1 MNSLL
6 GKYGF
11 RTTLRIWATAS
22 IIISS
27 PLIYFLR
34 PRLPISAVSQPARHG
49 LGFMRSTTFWL
60 LLAGLTIESSGYFI
74 PGIYLPSFARSL
86 GLSTA
91 IGTLL
96 VSLVNASAVVS
107 TIGMGMMIDRF
118 HVTTVIMLSSVG
130 AAVSVFL
137 FWGLSGALPMLCLFS
152 IFYGFFAGGFV
163 STMAG
168 VVKLVKEGDENTD
181 AGSVLG
187 VLSVGRGI
195 GAVVSGL
202 SSEPLLSGSPWKGE
216 AGLGYGSGYG
226 GLIVFTGVTA
236 TLGSVG
242 FMGKRLGWM

>member
-1 MNSLL
+1 M
-6 GKYGF
+6 
-11 RTTLRIWATAS
+11 
-22 IIISS
+22 
-27 PLIYFLR
+27 
-34 PRLPISAVSQPARHG
+34 
-49 LGFMRSTTFWL
+49 
-60 LLAGLTIESSGYFI
+60 
-74 PGIYLPSFARSL
+74 
-86 GLSTA
+86 
-91 IGTLL
+91 
-96 VSLVNASAVVS
+96 SLVNASAVVS